1 MRRQYEL
8 AVSKEAVRACEKWY
22 FATKVLF
29 YFIICTYI
37 PEGGVGLD
45 MYTHTTQTLACCRLV
60 LLALF
65 SCAVRIVDGACYVY
79 AYALMWTGMQC
90 LSEAYTMTGPR
101 GGPQP
106 F

>member
-1 MRRQYEL
+1 MKSGIL
-8 AVSKEAVRACEKWY
+8 LV
-22 FATKVLF
+22 
-29 YFIICTYI
+29 YFIVCTYI

-79 AYALMWTGMQC
+79 AYAPMWTGMQ
-90 LSEAYTMTGPR
+90 
-101 GGPQP
+101 
-106 F
+106 